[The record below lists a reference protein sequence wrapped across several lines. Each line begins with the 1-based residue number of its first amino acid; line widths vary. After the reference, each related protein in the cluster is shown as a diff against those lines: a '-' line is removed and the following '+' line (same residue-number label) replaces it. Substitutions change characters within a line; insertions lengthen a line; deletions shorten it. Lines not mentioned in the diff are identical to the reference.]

1 MTPTDRKYTQEHE
14 WVQVKDGVAYIGI
27 TDYAQHALGDIVFVE
42 LPYVD
47 DEIAAGDSLAVV
59 ESVKAVASVYTAAA
73 GKIAETNAALEDQPE
88 LLNQAPYDNFIAAVA
103 ITELDESKLMDAAA
117 YDAFVASIPEE

>member
-47 DEIAAGDSLAVV
+47 DAIAAGDSLAVV

-73 GKIAETNAALEDQPE
+73 GKVAETNTVLEDQPE
-88 LLNQAPYDNFIAAVA
+88 LLNQAPYENFIAAVA
-103 ITELDESKLMDAAA
+103 VESLDETKLMDAAA

>member
-1 MTPTDRKYTQEHE
+1 MTPVDRKYTQDHE
-14 WVQVKDGVAYIGI
+14 WIQVKDGVAYIGI

-47 DEIAAGDSLAVV
+47 DAIGAGDSLAVV

-73 GKIAETNAALEDQPE
+73 GTIAETNAVLEEQPE
-88 LLNQAPYDNFIAAVA
+88 LLNQAPYENFIAAVK
-103 ITELDESKLMDAAA
+103 IDSLDEAALMDAAA
-117 YDAFVASIPEE
+117 YDEFVASLPEE